1 MCIFTEEQHLCS
13 YAQTVNSDRFLEM
26 LFCTH
31 SFTSLLRF
39 GSLNALLTLPV
50 EKDCVGTREGETSRS
65 LGETGDII
73 LLNES
78 LRFIQNVAS
87 CYALCLTKE
96 SVNTATLVHACV
108 CVRVRVPRTEVWVIR
123 VRLKYEVEAGPDLI
137 PSRSGSPD
145 FEKRW
150 AIPLSACWSRFISLC
165 LWENKRRQMPKAPS
179 LLHHSVF
186 TFTFCL

>member
-1 MCIFTEEQHLCS
+1 MCIFTDELHSCS

-26 LFCTH
+26 LFCTR

-39 GSLNALLTLPV
+39 GSLNASAGGERLR
-50 EKDCVGTREGETSRS
+50 RE
-65 LGETGDII
+65 GETGDII

-87 CYALCLTKE
+87 CYAFCLTKE
-96 SVNTATLVHACV
+96 SVNTATLVHARV
-108 CVRVRVPRTEVWVIR
+108 CVFVRVCATHGGLSDTSALEIR
-123 VRLKYEVEAGPDLI
+123 SRGGSGFNSLPVRSL
-137 PSRSGSPD
+137 D

-150 AIPLSACWSRFISLC
+150 AIPLSACWSRYVSLC
-165 LWENKRRQMPKAPS
+165 LWENMRRQMPKAPS
-179 LLHHSVF
+179 LLRHSVF